1 MRYAI
6 TLLVEALRYKPEG
19 WCLGSRWGPSHY
31 DPWVDSASKG
41 KQYQRG
47 LLGGKGGHLCVPIVW
62 KPWEPQTPGAISVRT
77 VSLSHQLRKDK
88 ICFT

>member
-19 WCLGSRWGPSHY
+19 RGLGSRWGRSHY

-47 LLGGKGGHLCVPIVW
+47 LLGGKDGHLYVPIVW
-62 KPWEPQTPGAISVRT
+62 KSWVSQTPGDISV
-77 VSLSHQLRKDK
+77 L
-88 ICFT
+88 